1 MSKSDNKVETDK
13 LIEGSGFSITVQ
25 TLKDIVNMYMQ
36 REHGSDDV
44 DFLYQEGGYDWLK
57 KGLKTDLDNGISSD
71 TIEGRTRCYG
81 TNKKKEV
88 KARGFFELCWKTLE
102 DFILRLLIV
111 CGIVSII
118 LSMAV
123 EDEHRETAWIEG
135 FAILLAVT
143 IVVIVTVVNDM
154 KKEKEFQKLN
164 NEAEAGKRIT
174 VVRDGKEMDDI
185 KLSDVLVGDIVHLK
199 SGMEIAG
206 DGILIEGFTLTL
218 DESSMTGETK
228 PMNKDSLE
236 KCLDKKHALEKQGI
250 EKLSHHAIPSI
261 VVMSG
266 TKVLAGSGKMVVINV
281 GRNSAIGK
289 IQEIMTSGE
298 EELTPLQLKLERVA
312 RDIGYFGLIAA
323 GLILIIL
330 FIRFIIDGSKED
342 WKGDGKY
349 DYDTQK
355 GKVRLAYAKEALDF
369 VIIAITILVVAVPE
383 GLPLAVTL
391 SLAFS
396 VGKMMK
402 DNNLVRKLHA
412 CETMGGANIICSDKT
427 GTLTR
432 NEMYLTHFWNS
443 KERIIFEATK
453 NEAVPFESFCHK
465 DAIDLFVNTI
475 VLNSVEDPNKKDG
488 NPTEMAIL
496 KYINAC
502 KFDVVGYRNKFHK
515 YFQANFSSDRKRM
528 STVIKTE
535 NGKGYIFIKG
545 ASEYILQISDKL
557 LDLETN
563 NVINKNFEMEKDI
576 NDAIENMAKQAL
588 RTIGL
593 AYKEVNIDA
602 IDIDNSDDRGIFDWE
617 KDGFTIIG
625 VCGIKDII
633 RAEVPE
639 SVRKCHRAGIDVKMV
654 TGDNKITAKAIAKE
668 VGIITAEN
676 EKTALVM
683 EGPEFLK
690 MIGGVICENCRE
702 KEACDCVANEKDL
715 DDPANKGKKI
725 RKDTIKNQAE
735 FDKIWRNLNVLARSR
750 PEDKYALVIGL
761 KERDNVVAVT
771 GDGTNDAPA
780 LSKAN
785 VGFAMNI
792 AGTEVAK
799 QAAAILVMDDNFAS
813 IVQAVKWGR
822 NIFDCI
828 RKFLQFQLTVNVVAV
843 VTTFVSSV
851 VTYEPI
857 LSAIQLL
864 WLNLIMDTLG
874 ALALATEP
882 PTEELLERKPAAK
895 TEYIISPLMMKHIL
909 GQALYQTAIMLI
921 LFFLGDR
928 FLFDIIRDSQHKPGS
943 DILVVNGRPDL
954 GFDRDDYDGQYSVHF
969 TYNFNVFICLQM
981 FNFINC
987 RIIDDKL
994 NPFHRIFKSTYF
1006 IAIWWGILFLQILFL
1021 AFVGPFMQVVQW
1033 GLDPVSW
1040 VFCLAVGSTALLLDL
1055 ILKFIP
1061 LERILPGGGSK
1072 EIKLSDLNKA
1082 SSLSIRKAH
1091 SSQFFKQQTGL
1102 IKRSSIIEDKNLH

>member
-1 MSKSDNKVETDK
+1 MPSRDDKVETER
-13 LIEGSGFSITVQ
+13 LIEGTGFSITVE

-44 DFLYQEGGYDWLK
+44 DFVYQEGGYEWLQ
-57 KGLKTDLDNGISSD
+57 KGLNTDLNNGINSD
-71 TIEGRTRCYG
+71 TIEVRSKYYS
-81 TNKKKEV
+81 TNKKKQV
-88 KARGFFELCWKTLE
+88 IAKGFFELAWKTLE
-102 DFILRLLIV
+102 DFILRVLIV
-111 CGIVSII
+111 AGIASII
-118 LSMAV
+118 INMIMEKDNRKL
-123 EDEHRETAWIEG
+123 AWIEG
-135 FAILLAVT
+135 FAILVAVT
-143 IVVIVTVVNDM
+143 AVVLVTVINDL

-164 NEAEAGKRIT
+164 DEAEAGKKIS
-174 VVRDGKEMDDI
+174 VIRDGKEIDDM
-185 KLSDVLVGDIVHLK
+185 KLTDVLVGDVIILK

-206 DGILIEGFTLTL
+206 DGILIEGFTLAL

-228 PMNKDSLE
+228 PMSKESLDKCLE
-236 KCLDKKHALEKQGI
+236 KKHTLEKQGI

-261 VVMSG
+261 VIMSG
-266 TKVLAGSGKMVVINV
+266 TKVLAGSGKMLIINV

-298 EELTPLQLKLERVA
+298 EELTPLQLKLEKVA
-312 RDIGYFGLIAA
+312 RDIGYFGLVA
-323 GLILIIL
+323 GVLILVIL
-330 FIRFIIDGSKED
+330 IIRFIIDGSKEK
-342 WKGDGKY
+342 WNLDGIEY
-349 DYDTQK
+349 AE
-355 GKVRLAYAKEALDF
+355 KVLHYLL
-369 VIIAITILVVAVPE
+369 IAITILVVAIPE

-396 VGKMMK
+396 VGKMME

-443 KERIIFEATK
+443 KEIIIFEATT
-453 NEAVPFESFCHK
+453 NTAAPLDTYIHK
-465 DAIDLFVNTI
+465 DSVDVFVNTI
-475 VLNSVEDPNKKDG
+475 VLNSVEDPKKKDG

-496 KYINAC
+496 KYLNYLNI
-502 KFDVVGYRNKFHK
+502 DVVEYRHKFTK

-545 ASEYILQISDKL
+545 ASEYILQISDKM
-557 LDLETN
+557 LDLQTGN
-563 NVINKNFEMEKDI
+563 IVMKNFELEKDI

-593 AYKEVNIDA
+593 AYKEVNIEALDVENA
-602 IDIDNSDDRGIFDWE
+602 DDRGIFEWE
-617 KDGFTIIG
+617 KDGFTITGI
-625 VCGIKDII
+625 CGIKDII
-633 RAEVPE
+633 RAEVPD
-639 SVRKCHRAGIDVKMV
+639 SVNRCHLAGIDVKMV
-654 TGDNKITAKAIAKE
+654 TGDNKITARAIAKE
-668 VGIITAEN
+668 VNIITSEN
-676 EKTALVM
+676 EKTAIVM
-683 EGPEFLK
+683 EGPEFLRI
-690 MIGGVICENCRE
+690 IGGVICDNCRE
-702 KEACDCVANEKDL
+702 KEICECVANEKDL
-715 DDPANKGKKI
+715 DEPANKGKQI
-725 RKDTIKNQAE
+725 RKDTIKNQEE
-735 FDKIWRNLNVLARSR
+735 FDKIWRNLCVLARSR

-828 RKFLQFQLTVNVVAV
+828 RKFLQFQLTVNIVAV
-843 VTTFVSSV
+843 VTTFVTSV
-851 VTYEPI
+851 ITYEPI
-857 LSAIQLL
+857 LSAVQLL

-882 PTEELLERKPAAK
+882 PAEELLLRKPAKK
-895 TEYIISPLMMKHIL
+895 TDYIISPIMMKHIF
-909 GQALYQTAIMLI
+909 GQAIYQTAIMLI
-921 LFFLGDR
+921 FFFLGDH
-928 FLFDIIRDSQHKPGS
+928 FLFDVIRTSQRQNP
-943 DILVVNGRPDL
+943 DTILVVNGREDL
-954 GFDRDDYDGQYSVHF
+954 GYDKKDYDNQFSVHF

-981 FNFINC
+981 FNFINS
-987 RIIDDKL
+987 RVIDDRL
-994 NPFHRIFKSTYF
+994 NPFHRILKSTYF
-1006 IAIWWGILFLQILFL
+1006 IVIWWTILIIQIIFLL
-1021 AFVGPFMQVVQW
+1021 FVGPAMQIVQW
-1033 GLDPVSW
+1033 GIDPAGW
-1040 VFCLAVGSTALLLDL
+1040 ALCLGVGSTAMLMSL

-1061 LERILPGGGSK
+1061 LEKILPGGGDK
-1072 EIKLSDLNKA
+1072 EIKLADLNKA
-1082 SSLSIRKAH
+1082 SSLSIRKNH

-1102 IKRSSIIEDKNLH
+1102 IKRTSVIEDRNLH